1 MVTYSLQLCRK
12 KLVNFCKELKNSESH
27 SFKLGTTCIV
37 QKSGM
42 KIWKLTIYNGLQLF
56 FYLACHRS
64 QYTLSRCRS
73 RIVAGPDL
81 IFKVEENGEMGW
93 PAGQGTG
100 CTRWVRWAPV
110 INWQLVHSNGQ
121 LLPPAQWI
129 YTTSPHLPCYWYRA
143 GQTRQSHTDLGPKN
157 GRQFFF

>member
-1 MVTYSLQLCRK
+1 MHRTEIRNENLKTYYLQRPTTFLLFGMSQKPIHIVALSLPL
-12 KLVNFCKELKNSESH
+12 
-27 SFKLGTTCIV
+27 
-37 QKSGM
+37 
-42 KIWKLTIYNGLQLF
+42 
-56 FYLACHRS
+56 
-64 QYTLSRCRS
+64 
-73 RIVAGPDL
+73 VAGPAL

-129 YTTSPHLPCYWYRA
+129 YHLPCYWYRA
-143 GQTRQSHTDLGPKN
+143 GHTRLLLRQSHTDLGPTNGASHSSAKN
-157 GRQFFF
+157 CVKTSFWLDKGQTFLYFNLSLEQ